1 MTGDGAMKI
10 ILLLLL
16 LLVTIPAQAQQSVG
30 FYLTSPL
37 SVSAGRDSK
46 FLSGLA
52 ERDDT
57 VFLVLPPTFSFI
69 KLLPRGEFSL
79 SYQPEFELFAENRDL
94 NAWNHLGGVHLT
106 YHITRRLTLI
116 TGDVFLATEDPSR
129 RLADSFF
136 LLPRTTYRENALFFN
151 LDYELTPLTTLTFR
165 FDNTI
170 TNISLPGG
178 ARTGLFDQ
186 VGNSFTAG
194 VARRLTPRQRLRA
207 TYSFLKFTPL
217 DADDE
222 LLRTVASLTR
232 PTHNVAVS
240 YTFDYNPGLSFRV
253 ASGIIRAGDIS
264 YLISAEVE
272 KRISLLRF
280 TASYDRYLSFFRGP
294 RPRLAVPGDSQLAS
308 GLLPNTL
315 FQALRVTLRGQ
326 LTSRVGIEFRA
337 LGSRNSSELT
347 ERDIESLLGRLRL
360 DYRLS
365 DRLVA
370 FANFEFYGQNVNEL
384 VGIPMARKRFFG
396 GIEIV
401 LSRSPNPL
409 EVPRRRQGEPAPA
422 GEEVGA
428 LNYREE

>member
-1 MTGDGAMKI
+1 MRI
-10 ILLLLL
+10 RLLILA
-16 LLVTIPAQAQQSVG
+16 LLVAIPAQAQQSAG

-37 SVSAGRDSK
+37 GVSAGRDSK
-46 FLSGLA
+46 FLSGFE

-57 VFLVLPPTFSFI
+57 VFMILPPTFSFI
-69 KLLPRGEFSL
+69 KLVPRGEFSL

-94 NAWNHLGGVHLT
+94 NAWNHLGGVHFT
-106 YHITRRLTLI
+106 YRIAPRLKLMA
-116 TGDVFLATEDPSR
+116 GDVFLATEDPTR
-129 RLADSFF
+129 WLADSFF

-170 TNISLPGG
+170 TTTSLPGG
-178 ARTGLFDQ
+178 GRVGLFDQ

-217 DADDE
+217 DKEDE
-222 LLRTVASLTR
+222 LLRTIASLTG
-232 PTHNVAVS
+232 PTHNVSLA
-240 YTFDYNPGLSFRV
+240 YTFDYNPGLSFRI
-253 ASGIIRAGDIS
+253 ASGIVRAGAIS
-264 YLISAEVE
+264 YLIATEVE
-272 KRISLLRF
+272 KRIGLLRL
-280 TASYDRYLSFFRGP
+280 TASYNRYLSFFRGP
-294 RPRLAVPGDSQLAS
+294 RPRLALPGEGQFAS

-326 LTSRVGIEFRA
+326 LTSRIGIEFRA

-370 FANFEFYGQNVNEL
+370 FANFEFYGQNLNEL
-384 VGIPMARKRFFG
+384 VTIPMARKRFFG

-401 LSRSPNPL
+401 ISRSPSPL
-409 EVPRRRQGEPAPA
+409 EIPRRREEERERAEEEP
-422 GEEVGA
+422 GA